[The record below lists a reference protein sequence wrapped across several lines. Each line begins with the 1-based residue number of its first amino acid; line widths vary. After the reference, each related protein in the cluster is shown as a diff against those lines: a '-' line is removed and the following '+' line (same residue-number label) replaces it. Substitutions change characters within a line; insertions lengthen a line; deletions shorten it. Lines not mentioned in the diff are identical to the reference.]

1 MSIFLLVL
9 LIQIIVVVIDNYS
22 NTNLFFS
29 KLKSNKT
36 ANAYTSR
43 SKLLLYNR
51 TIFFITP
58 PLLGYLVANESLSEI
73 MMIFFL
79 AAFLTFFVSLIQYL
93 IFFKK
98 MEMNFFK
105 SILDSILINFKTFYF
120 YIGLI
125 AFSIFLM
132 SPFIL
137 NFLAALLPKYSLLI
151 VQMNPF
157 VTTLSTF
164 YVTLYMDPRISKKVD
179 SGESYNNEL
188 LESITVRLLGR
199 LIVLIISTLSFILLL
214 HSRVL

>member
-1 MSIFLLVL
+1 MSIFLFILLV
-9 LIQIIVVVIDNYS
+9 QIIVVVVDDYS

-29 KLKSNKT
+29 KLKLNKT

-58 PLLGYLVANESLSEI
+58 PFLGYLVANESLSEI
-73 MMIFFL
+73 MLIFFL
-79 AAFLTFFVSLIQYL
+79 AAFLTFFVSLTQYY

-98 MEMNFFK
+98 MKMKFFK
-105 SILDSILINFKTFYF
+105 SILDSVLINFKTIYF

-137 NFLAALLPKYSLLI
+137 NFLAALIPKHSLLL
-151 VQMNPF
+151 VQMNPLI
-157 VTTLSTF
+157 TSLSTF
-164 YVTLYMDPRISKKVD
+164 YVTLYMDPKISKKVD
-179 SGESYNNEL
+179 SGESYDKEL
-188 LESITVRLLGR
+188 MESITVRLLGR
-199 LIVLIISTLSFILLL
+199 LIILIISALSFILLL
-214 HSRVL
+214 H

>member
-9 LIQIIVVVIDNYS
+9 LIQVIVVLIDNYS

-58 PLLGYLVANESLSEI
+58 PLLGYLITNEPLSEI
-73 MMIFFL
+73 MLIFFL
-79 AAFLTFFVSLIQYL
+79 AAFLTFFVSLTQYF

-98 MEMNFFK
+98 AEMKFFE
-105 SILDSILINFKTFYF
+105 SILDCTLKNFKTIYF

-137 NFLAALLPKYSLLI
+137 NFLAALLPKYSLLL
-151 VQMNPF
+151 VQMNPLI
-157 VTTLSTF
+157 TSLSTF
-164 YVTLYMDPRISKKVD
+164 YVTLYMDPKISKKVD
-179 SGESYNNEL
+179 SGESYSHEL

-199 LIVLIISTLSFILLL
+199 LLVLVVSTFSLLL
-214 HSRVL
+214 ILHS